1 MHIRTIAAALFAI
14 ASSTTCASAQPFIE
28 FEFEATKEINPG
40 GVTIINAR
48 VVFDANEDAFLPEV
62 FNLIDAEVD
71 IHQRPYSQFAGSVEP
86 DPNRTSFS
94 FDDLDTTLVGSVAN
108 ILGFSLGDSTSD
120 FELLI
125 GIVGTQPAVQP
136 PLDTL
141 PDDPA
146 LYMIDP
152 TAVTSGVDIDLTLNG
167 QTTELTE
174 FGNMGTVLN
183 RNATIHYTV
192 RIVEDPRIEECPADL
207 NGDGRL
213 DFFDVSTFLQLYQ
226 AGCP

>member
-1 MHIRTIAAALFAI
+1 MHNYRYVIAVICSVLFA
-14 ASSTTCASAQPFIE
+14 APAVGQPFIE

-48 VVFDANEDAFLPEV
+48 VVFDANEDAFLPDV
-62 FNLIDAEVD
+62 FNLVDAEVD
-71 IHQRPYSQFAGSVEP
+71 IHQRPYTQFAGSVEP

-108 ILGFSLGDSTSD
+108 ILGFSLGDSTVD

-146 LYMIDP
+146 VYMIDP
-152 TAVTSGVDIDLTLNG
+152 ASATSGVDIDLTLNG

-183 RNATIHYTV
+183 RNASIQYTV
-192 RIVEDPRIEECPADL
+192 RVVDDPRIEECTADL
-207 NGDGRL
+207 NNDGRL
-213 DFFDVSTFLQLYQ
+213 DFFDVSVFLQLFQ

>member
-1 MHIRTIAAALFAI
+1 MKSRNAALTLITVASIAASAN
-14 ASSTTCASAQPFIE
+14 AQPFIE
-28 FEFEATKEINPG
+28 IEFDATKEINPG

-48 VVFDANEDAFLPEV
+48 VVFDANEDAISADT

-71 IHQRPYSQFAGSVEP
+71 IHQRPYTQFAGSVEP
-86 DPNRTSFS
+86 DPNRASFS
-94 FDDLDTTLVGSVAN
+94 FDDLDTKLVGSVAN
-108 ILGFSLGDSTSD
+108 ILGFSLGDSTSA
-120 FELLI
+120 FELSI

-152 TAVTSGVDIDLTLNG
+152 AAGISGMDINLTING
-167 QTTELTE
+167 QTTELSE
-174 FGNMGTVLN
+174 FGNMGSVIN
-183 RNATIHYTV
+183 RNASIHYTV
-192 RIVEDPRIEECPADL
+192 RVVDDPRIEECAADL
-207 NGDGRL
+207 NNDGRL